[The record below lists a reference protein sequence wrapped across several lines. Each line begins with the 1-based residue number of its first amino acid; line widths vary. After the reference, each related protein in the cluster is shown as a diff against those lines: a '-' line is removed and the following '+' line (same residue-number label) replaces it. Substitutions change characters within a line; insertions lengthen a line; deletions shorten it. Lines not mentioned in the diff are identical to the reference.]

1 MKTDKTPK
9 VPFQTAA
16 PKPCQ
21 DEPPKMEFI
30 SFWNPGIGRLLIM
43 TAKAPRIISG
53 IVTMNESR
61 IAIRCLWLPTLAA
74 TGIKCFSIK
83 FQPLCIKAK

>member
-21 DEPPKMEFI
+21 AEPPKIEFI

-43 TAKAPRIISG
+43 TAKAQ
-53 IVTMNESR
+53 ESS
-61 IAIRCLWLPTLAA
+61 AA
-74 TGIKCFSIK
+74 
-83 FQPLCIKAK
+83 L